1 MGTGYIVY
9 QVLCDHIKQ
18 NQKVDKINCCKDQWR
33 IINCGGTFNTPTESR
48 FAPIEGELLGIT
60 KALHKARYY
69 IMGHSN
75 LHIVT
80 DHKPL
85 EKFLENEDVKE
96 EENRRLMNL
105 RRKCENYN
113 FNITYH
119 SGSVNTADPLSRSE
133 IPRNLL
139 SGDKEKK
146 VANRLSI
153 FVLKDGRGQT
163 EFERQLSREDELW

>member
-1 MGTGYIVY
+1 MII
-9 QVLCDHIKQ
+9 CAMQ
-18 NQKVDKINCCKDQWR
+18 NR
-33 IINCGGTFNTPTESR
+33 AS
-48 FAPIEGELLGIT
+48 ELLEIT

-113 FNITYH
+113 FNITYK
-119 SGSVNTADPLSRSE
+119 SGSVNTADPLSRMGE
-133 IPRNLL
+133 IPSNIV
-139 SGDKEKK
+139 SGDKGKK
-146 VANRLSI
+146 VANILRI
-153 FVLKDGRGQT
+153 FALRNKEQT
-163 EFERQLSREDELW
+163 DFERQISREDELWSAEARASITRIY